1 MTCTYDNI
9 MMSIE
14 TLLSYEEEQLRGGR
28 RYDDEEEEEYVREGT
43 YEGKSF
49 PPKPSDWREIPANT
63 IPSIVSFDM
72 AKGQFWDH
80 GQTDIKFFVEIIAQ
94 LKELYGHDD
103 DRESVVALLCD
114 RDSALY
120 QACLEEYIPCS
131 ARETPL
137 K

>member
-1 MTCTYDNI
+1 MFDLIDVLDLDMDDDMYDNDVDREA
-9 MMSIE
+9 SVD
-14 TLLSYEEEQLRGGR
+14 YEEEQLRGGR

-80 GQTDIKFFVEIIAQ
+80 GQTDIVSSS
-94 LKELYGHDD
+94 LW
-103 DRESVVALLCD
+103 R
-114 RDSALY
+114 
-120 QACLEEYIPCS
+120 
-131 ARETPL
+131 
-137 K
+137 